1 MVFQA
6 AQQADQA
13 VPAAIDG
20 IEFARDGRCLSGSVE
35 VSALSRLADDL
46 AEMAGQLAWTIAGR
60 RDDEGKCWLDLGVS
74 GQLSLRCQ
82 RCLEPMIHALD
93 VEVHLLLVRR
103 DEPWPE
109 DEMAADGFDAIVAE
123 ADMALLPLI
132 EEEVLLA
139 LPLAP
144 RHEACT
150 APTVAVAPDE
160 CEPSPFAVLAE
171 FKKGV

>member
-1 MVFQA
+1 
-6 AQQADQA
+6 
-13 VPAAIDG
+13 
-20 IEFARDGRCLSGSVE
+20 
-35 VSALSRLADDL
+35 
-46 AEMAGQLAWTIAGR
+46 MAGQLAWTIAGR

-82 RCLEPMIHALD
+82 RCLEPMIQALD
-93 VEVHLLLVRR
+93 VGVHLLLVRR

-123 ADMALLPLI
+123 VDMALLPLI

-144 RHEACT
+144 RHEACA
-150 APTVAVAPDE
+150 APTTAPDE